1 MARKKLS
8 LAGKYA
14 VSLILVLMVFLPLLV
29 TIISSLKIP
38 GSLDAQSPLWI
49 SSSDMTLNNYLS
61 VFKERYLVRAFTNTI
76 KIVAVSIFF
85 NVLVG
90 SITAYCLER
99 FEFRFKKIIYI
110 LFYLAMMVPT
120 NIVRLPGSR
129 LSGVWGFT
137 IH

>member
-85 NVLVG
+85 NVG
-90 SITAYCLER
+90 T
-99 FEFRFKKIIYI
+99 
-110 LFYLAMMVPT
+110 
-120 NIVRLPGSR
+120 
-129 LSGVWGFT
+129 
-137 IH
+137 

>member
-49 SSSDMTLNNYLS
+49 SSSDMTLNLS
-61 VFKERYLVRAFTNTI
+61 L
-76 KIVAVSIFF
+76 
-85 NVLVG
+85 
-90 SITAYCLER
+90 
-99 FEFRFKKIIYI
+99 
-110 LFYLAMMVPT
+110 
-120 NIVRLPGSR
+120 
-129 LSGVWGFT
+129 
-137 IH
+137 IHI